1 MQDEIEHKMVTL
13 SVSTAKFT
21 GKVFYACLEKHMNDL
36 TNPQGKQSLR
46 NLKKKG
52 HGLDKVD
59 LPKDEIKD
67 FKKAARKYGV
77 DFSITKE
84 KEGTPP
90 MYHIH
95 FKAKDDSA
103 INSAISDALAN
114 RVKKQT
120 RKPLLER
127 LQDKK
132 EKVVNLAEKSLEKV
146 QKIAKK
152 VISR

>member
-1 MQDEIEHKMVTL
+1 MQDEVEHKMITL

-21 GKVFYACLEKHMNDL
+21 GKVFYQCLEKHMNDL

-52 HGLDKVD
+52 CGLDKVD

-84 KEGTPP
+84 K
-90 MYHIH
+90 
-95 FKAKDDSA
+95 
-103 INSAISDALAN
+103 ALHHLFITFIL
-114 RVKKQT
+114 R
-120 RKPLLER
+120 
-127 LQDKK
+127 
-132 EKVVNLAEKSLEKV
+132 
-146 QKIAKK
+146 QKMI
-152 VISR
+152 